1 MSASSMV
8 VLVGD
13 QGDGDHAPSSQ
24 VPRCQSLGDGFAY
37 PTLSFLLSHF
47 TILEAEYSTVQTLR
61 YLSVEGVPVSES
73 TK

>member
-13 QGDGDHAPSSQ
+13 GGDGDHAPSSQ

-37 PTLSFLLSHF
+37 PTLPSPALPYPTLSFLLSHF
-47 TILEAEYSTVQTLR
+47 TILEA
-61 YLSVEGVPVSES
+61 
-73 TK
+73 